1 MDFSN
6 RSGQS
11 HSFQPTTAAPSG
23 AAAPQQPVVH
33 KPKDKR
39 SFLPDSPQ
47 WYKVALTS
55 LIVVGVLL
63 LLAVV
68 GLLYTSKPETQGK
81 YVDSGKLQAVF
92 LNSGQVYFGN
102 IRSLNNQFYVL
113 SNVYYLQSSST
124 DATKADTANNNISL
138 VKLGCELHQPYDQM
152 IINHDQ
158 VTFWEN
164 LKSDGQVAKAV
175 ADFKDKYPNGQ
186 QCSTATNGSSTNVQG
201 STAPAANTTT
211 PTTTN
216 NTTTKKP

>member
-6 RSGQS
+6 RSAQS
-11 HSFQPTTAAPSG
+11 QSYQPTSATPSG
-23 AAAPQQPVVH
+23 AAAPQPNAH
-33 KPKDKR
+33 KSKDKK
-39 SFLPDSPQ
+39 SLMSGSPQ
-47 WYKVALTS
+47 WYKAALS
-55 LIVVGVLL
+55 ALLVLGVLL

-81 YVDSGKLQAVF
+81 YVDSSKLQAVF

-102 IRSLNNQFYVL
+102 IRTLNNQYFVL
-113 SNVYYLQSSST
+113 GNVYYLQSASNST
-124 DATKADTANNNISL
+124 DSKTTTQNSNISL

-152 IINHDQ
+152 VINRDQ

-186 QCSTATNGSSTNVQG
+186 TCSTATNATSTNVQG
-201 STAPAANTTT
+201 TTQ
-211 PTTTN
+211 N
-216 NTTTKKP
+216 STTTKP

>member
-6 RSGQS
+6 RSAQS
-11 HSFQPTTAAPSG
+11 HSFQPTAAPGGTAAP
-23 AAAPQQPVVH
+23 QPPAH

-39 SFLPDSPQ
+39 SLLSDLPK
-47 WYKVALTS
+47 WYRIALSS
-55 LIVVGVLL
+55 LVIVGVLL

-68 GLLYTSKPETQGK
+68 ALLYTSKPETQGK
-81 YVDSGKLQAVF
+81 YVDSSKLQAVF

-102 IRSLNNQFYVL
+102 IRTLNNQYFVL
-113 SNVYYLQSSST
+113 GNVYYLQAANT
-124 DATKADTANNNISL
+124 DATKTSTENNNISL

-152 IINHDQ
+152 IINRDQ

-175 ADFKDKYPNGQ
+175 ADFKTKYPNGQ
-186 QCSTATNGSSTNVQG
+186 QCGTASGATSGTSVQG
-201 STAPAANTTT
+201 TTT

-216 NTTTKKP
+216 STTTTKP

>member
-11 HSFQPTTAAPSG
+11 HSFQPTAATPSGSAAP
-23 AAAPQQPVVH
+23 QPVVH

-39 SFLPDSPQ
+39 SLLPESPQ
-47 WYKVALTS
+47 WYKIALTS
-55 LIVVGVLL
+55 LVVVGVLL

-81 YVDSGKLQAVF
+81 YVDTSKLQAVF

-102 IRSLNNQFYVL
+102 ISSLNNQYFVL
-113 SNVYYLQSSST
+113 GNVYYLQSAST
-124 DATKADTANNNISL
+124 DATKTAAANNNISL
-138 VKLGCELHQPYDQM
+138 VKLGCELHQPYDKM
-152 IINHDQ
+152 IINRDQ

-175 ADFKDKYPNGQ
+175 ADFKTKYPNGQ
-186 QCSTATNGSSTNVQG
+186 QCSTATNATSTNVQG
-201 STAPAANTTT
+201 STNS
-211 PTTTN
+211 TTTN
-216 NTTTKKP
+216 NTATTKP